1 MALDELSWIG
11 ADVRR
16 SANALEWTVAGADSP
31 LGPTDPDAQYW
42 MNASEGLNV
51 VKPGG
56 DAESLGYAGAYAVAG
71 AGISKHAPIRDRK
84 STRLNPVT
92 IRSRMPSSA

>member
-1 MALDELSWIG
+1 
-11 ADVRR
+11 
-16 SANALEWTVAGADSP
+16 
-31 LGPTDPDAQYW
+31 

-71 AGISKHAPIRDRK
+71 AGIITHAPMRRGFLGDGTFPGR
-84 STRLNPVT
+84 
-92 IRSRMPSSA
+92 